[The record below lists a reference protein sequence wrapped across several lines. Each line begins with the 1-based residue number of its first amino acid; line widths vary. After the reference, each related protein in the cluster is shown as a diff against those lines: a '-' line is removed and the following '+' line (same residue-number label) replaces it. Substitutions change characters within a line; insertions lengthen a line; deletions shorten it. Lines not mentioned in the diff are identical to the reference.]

1 MLVKPEEYARLLKQ
15 EIQLIKLKETCQKKS
30 TELKRLQNQNAYLQ
44 KQLFIARSNRK
55 KGDDPEQNM
64 QSIFENVMPRA

>member
-1 MLVKPEEYARLLKQ
+1 MKQEEYARLLKQ

-44 KQLFIARSNRK
+44 KQLYIARKNK
-55 KGDDPEQNM
+55 KKEDDPEQNH
-64 QSIFENVMPRA
+64 QTIFGNVMLHT